1 LISHLSGLQIDEIW
15 TWEATQHGDSALIN
29 KDNLTGICELVCGL
43 LGYMLTVIMIII
55 DDWMDNSRDILNF
68 LLNYLPSAAAPFALP
83 THLPRVS
90 WVESESRKVNGY
102 KDRTL
107 AAVGHSFGGCTT

>member
-1 LISHLSGLQIDEIW
+1 
-15 TWEATQHGDSALIN
+15 
-29 KDNLTGICELVCGL
+29 
-43 LGYMLTVIMIII
+43 MLTIII

-68 LLNYLPSAAAPFALP
+68 LINYLPSAAASPFALP
-83 THLPRVS
+83 THLPRLS
-90 WVESESRKVNGY
+90 WDESESRKVNGY